1 MENTKPKYIQNFRIL
16 LEDFTKQTDPYDI
29 TPAVI
34 ELSIF
39 ESIFNSFL
47 YGEIIVVDSTAML
60 STFPLIGEEKIII
73 SWERDNGSG
82 EIITKEFYAIG
93 IFNAAQSNSN
103 TGSYGITITSEK
115 QLKNSTSLFS
125 KFYKG
130 SGDEII
136 EKIYKEFL
144 NENIEVEIPSLTS
157 HSVVFPYMKPLQA
170 CDMIRKN
177 ILAEDGT
184 PFFLYEKFYSDPGK
198 NPTILTS
205 LKKMFDKPV
214 IRSISQSLN
223 VKGKTTHEK
232 LFQRGQIYNIR
243 ITKAYDTLSQ
253 ISAGAFA
260 STIMTV
266 DVSDRRIENKSF
278 SFRLHAPPISN
289 PVVSNFQ
296 SIEPNQYNVTR
307 GSKKEIHQ
315 MYETKNTIVFKN
327 IFSFANDE
335 SDRNAENIT
344 HPNLNSLNPLD
355 KAIIDSYLAR
365 IRYTTSVFIE
375 MDSISYEKTLEGRG
389 FGVGET
395 VDLFF
400 PKFSPKLNESDEGI
414 DLVNSG
420 KYVISTLRHYITKKE
435 YKMSLE
441 LIRDGMGQNSSFGP
455 QPSIDIQPRE
465 TSQIYEYDE

>member
-1 MENTKPKYIQNFRIL
+1 
-16 LEDFTKQTDPYDI
+16 
-29 TPAVI
+29 
-34 ELSIF
+34 
-39 ESIFNSFL
+39 
-47 YGEIIVVDSTAML
+47 
-60 STFPLIGEEKIII
+60 
-73 SWERDNGSG
+73 
-82 EIITKEFYAIG
+82 
-93 IFNAAQSNSN
+93 
-103 TGSYGITITSEK
+103 
-115 QLKNSTSLFS
+115 
-125 KFYKG
+125 
-130 SGDEII
+130 
-136 EKIYKEFL
+136 
-144 NENIEVEIPSLTS
+144 
-157 HSVVFPYMKPLQA
+157 
-170 CDMIRKN
+170 
-177 ILAEDGT
+177 
-184 PFFLYEKFYSDPGK
+184 
-198 NPTILTS
+198 
-205 LKKMFDKPV
+205 MFDKPV
-214 IRSISQSLN
+214 IRNISQSLN
-223 VKGKTTHEK
+223 TKEKIPHEK

-243 ITKAYDTLSQ
+243 VTKAYDTLSQ

-289 PVVSNFQ
+289 SVVSNFQ
-296 SIEPNQYNVTR
+296 SIEPSQYNVTR

-327 IFSFANDE
+327 LFSFANDE

-355 KAIIDSYLAR
+355 KAIIDSYLTR

-375 MDSISYEKTLEGRG
+375 MDSISYEKTERGRG

-400 PKFSPKLNESDEGI
+400 PKFSPKLKESDEGI

-420 KYVISTLRHYITKKE
+420 KYIISTLRNYITKKE

-441 LIRDGMGQNSSFGP
+441 LIRDGMGENSTFEP